1 MLGMNKIS
9 RQLIALVTVAFSVFT
24 IGVASLVGYQSYH
37 DMEDIAFQQVQGTA
51 NLFASEFEAQMQ
63 RTHTALTDL
72 ESNRA
77 VLDQLTA
84 LNNYGPL
91 YSEDQT
97 QLESPLSQA
106 DNSYYFQS
114 QLQLARTL
122 IHLLPLYELSQV
134 ALYQTDPFDQYKGD
148 KALPS
153 MVIDHAYIWL
163 YRYLERSEQA
173 KYHVYKLP
181 IAQINFE
188 DDFFNVSSIYQQKTD
203 YFYQKMGALLSD
215 SEPFDY
221 LNSLARPKTFTSG
234 NVINLAQD
242 VLNVAIWSPISM
254 PLTDP
259 DTWQQQM
266 RHSVT
271 MLAIHTPSPTSLEA
285 IAERIGADLAIVD
298 EEHVWVSSID
308 NSQQQQI
315 SNTNI
320 EVNERPYV
328 FSEVALNLP
337 SDTEF
342 EYKVMALSSTEDLGR
357 RTTNLIVRLTLITGF
372 IVCITAIAM
381 YILVRIKLRDPLEAL
396 LLAVEQ
402 IQQGEQDVKVTIQSK
417 NEFTTLGR
425 SFNKMALEIQHKS
438 AQLRQVN
445 DNLEQKV
452 QDRTQEL
459 ADAQQQ
465 LIMAEKMS
473 SLGQLVAG
481 VAHEINTPL
490 GTSITALSFI
500 HDAQKKV
507 KGLYDEQKLTS
518 SDFGQFLQDSN
529 ESMTLMESN
538 LRKASELVKT
548 FKNVAV
554 NQSVE
559 ELVEFSV
566 SEHVHE
572 VLLTLKPQLKKTQ
585 IDINLDIEPNLVI
598 TSYPGAYYHIISN
611 MIMNSLRHAF
621 TENDGSI
628 WLNVHLE
635 DEHILIRYEDDGE
648 GMESEVLNRI
658 FDPFYTTKR
667 GEGGTG
673 LGLYMTYNII
683 TQQLDGEVEV
693 HSTPGK
699 GTRFD
704 ISLPVA
710 LKDSIGQHNN
720 FSV

>member
-37 DMEDIAFQQVQGTA
+37 DMEDIAFQQVKGTA
-51 NLFASEFEAQMQ
+51 SLFASEFEAQMQ

-97 QLESPLSQA
+97 QLKSPLSQA

-134 ALYQTDPFDQYKGD
+134 ALYQTDPFDQFKGD

-163 YRYLERSEQA
+163 YRYLERSEQG
-173 KYHVYKLP
+173 KYNVYKLP

-188 DDFFNVSSIYQQKTD
+188 DDFFNVSSIYQHKAD
-203 YFYQKMGALLSD
+203 YFFQKMGASLSD
-215 SEPFDY
+215 IEPFDY
-221 LNSLARPKTFTSG
+221 LNSLARPRSFTSG

-242 VLNVAIWSPISM
+242 VLNVAIWTPISM

-259 DTWQQQM
+259 ETWQQQM

-271 MLAIHTPSPTSLEA
+271 MLAIHTPSTTSLDA

-308 NSQQQQI
+308 NSQQLQI

-337 SDTEF
+337 SDSKF
-342 EYKVMALSSTEDLGR
+342 DYKVMALSSTEDLGR
-357 RTTNLIVRLTLITGF
+357 RTTNLIIRLTLITGF
-372 IVCITAIAM
+372 IVFVTAAAM

-402 IQQGEQDVKVTIQSK
+402 IQQGKQDVKVTIESK
-417 NEFTTLGR
+417 NEFTTLGH

-438 AQLRQVN
+438 AELSQAN
-445 DNLEQKV
+445 DTLEQKV
-452 QDRTQEL
+452 HDRTHEL

-465 LIMAEKMS
+465 LIMAEKMA

-490 GTSITALSFI
+490 GNSITALSFI
-500 HDAQKKV
+500 HDSQKKV
-507 KGLYDEQKLTS
+507 KALYDEQKLTS
-518 SDFGQFLQDSN
+518 SDFGQFLKDSN

-559 ELVEFSV
+559 ELVEFCV
-566 SEHVHE
+566 SEHVNE
-572 VLLTLKPQLKKTQ
+572 VLLTLRPQLKKTQ
-585 IDINLDIEPNLVI
+585 IEISLDIKPNLVI

-611 MIMNSLRHAF
+611 MIINSLRHAF
-621 TENDGSI
+621 VDNSGHIQLS
-628 WLNVHLE
+628 VRLE
-635 DEHILIRYEDDGE
+635 SDHILIKYEDDGK

-710 LKDSIGQHNN
+710 LKDSPGQHKN

>member
-1 MLGMNKIS
+1 MLHMNKIS
-9 RQLIALVTVAFSVFT
+9 QQLIALVTIAFSVFT

-37 DMEDIAFQQVQGTA
+37 DMEDIALQQVRGSA
-51 NLFASEFEAQMQ
+51 KLFASEFEAQIQ
-63 RTHTALTDL
+63 RTHTGLTDL

-77 VLDQLTA
+77 VLDQLTI

-106 DNSYYFQS
+106 DNSYYLQS

-134 ALYQTDPFDQYKGD
+134 ALYQTDAFDQFKGG

-153 MVIDHAYIWL
+153 MVIDHNYIWL
-163 YRYLERSEQA
+163 YRYLERSQQA
-173 KYHVYKLP
+173 KFQVYKLP

-188 DDFFNVSSIYQQKTD
+188 DDFFNVSSIYQHKAD
-203 YFYQKMGALLSD
+203 YFYEKMGANLSD
-215 SEPFDY
+215 TEPFDY
-221 LNSLARPKTFTSG
+221 LNALARPKAFISG

-242 VLNVAIWSPISM
+242 KLNVAVWSPISM

-259 DTWQQQM
+259 STWQQEM
-266 RHSVT
+266 RRPVII
-271 MLAIHTPSPTSLEA
+271 LATHTPSPASLNTTA
-285 IAERIGADLAIVD
+285 QSIGADLAIVD
-298 EEHVWVSSID
+298 AEHVWVSSID
-308 NSQQQQI
+308 SNQQQQI
-315 SNTNI
+315 SDTNI

-337 SDTEF
+337 SDTKLS
-342 EYKVMALSSTEDLGR
+342 YNIMALSSTEDLGK
-357 RTTNLIVRLTLITGF
+357 RTTNLITRLTLITLF
-372 IVCITAIAM
+372 IVLVTAIAM
-381 YILVRIKLRDPLEAL
+381 YILIRIKLRDPLDAL

-425 SFNKMALEIQHKS
+425 SFNKMALDIQYKS
-438 AQLRQVN
+438 AELRQAN
-445 DNLEQKV
+445 DTLEQKV

-459 ADAQQQ
+459 ADTQQQ
-465 LIMAEKMS
+465 LIMAEKMA

-490 GTSITALSFI
+490 GNSITALSFI
-500 HDAQKKV
+500 HDAQRKV
-507 KGLYDEQKLTS
+507 KVLYDDQKLTS
-518 SDFGQFLQDSN
+518 SDFSQFIKDSD
-529 ESMTLMESN
+529 ESMTLMDTN
-538 LRKASELVKT
+538 LHKASELVKT

-559 ELVEFSV
+559 ELVTFCV
-566 SEHVHE
+566 SEHVKE
-572 VLLTLKPQLKKTQ
+572 VMLALSPQLKHTQ
-585 IDINLDIEPNLVI
+585 IDISLDIEPKLII
-598 TSYPGAYYHIISN
+598 TSYPGAYYHILSN
-611 MIMNSLRHAF
+611 LIMNSLRHAF
-621 TENDGSI
+621 PDDRGHIHLS
-628 WLNVHLE
+628 VHIE
-635 DEHILIRYEDDGE
+635 HDHILMVYEDDGM
-648 GMESEVLNRI
+648 GMESDVLNRI

-683 TQQLDGEVEV
+683 TQQLDGEVEA
-693 HSTPGK
+693 HSTLGS
-699 GTRFD
+699 GTRFN
-704 ISLPVA
+704 ISLPVTIEGS
-710 LKDSIGQHNN
+710 LGHHNN